1 MTVYY
6 YLVSFLVLLTIIY
19 LVRAAILRKKN
30 IPVELFF
37 EALRNEN
44 SGHFEAAV
52 VNYQT
57 ALSEAKKSW
66 FHSNLENRINE
77 KLRVLHTTI
86 EYKNCFHLPGRTRAS
101 MYAV

>member
-1 MTVYY
+1 MIVYY
-6 YLVSFLVLLTIIY
+6 YLVSFIVLSTIVY

-44 SGHFEAAV
+44 AGHFEAAV
-52 VNYQT
+52 IDYQT
-57 ALSEAKKSW
+57 ALGEAKKTW
-66 FHSNLENRINE
+66 FNSNLENRINE
-77 KLRVLHTTI
+77 KLRVLHTAI